1 MRTNKNDINN
11 QFQNIDLLICSSGF
25 EDRSVALS
33 TSLNVSNIKDAIIFH
48 IDENYSKS
56 LENYQKIK
64 NHISFLN
71 KIEFPKNNSIETFDI
86 IYNSIYQF
94 IEDNFVNDKLNVIV
108 DVTTF
113 TREVLLILIKILSFE
128 HISNKLNISLVY
140 TPAESYPCEWLT
152 KGVREIRSIF
162 GYSGMNYPSKKLL
175 LVVLNGF
182 ETERTEEILN
192 TFEAN
197 KILLGKPSKIESIN
211 GKLNDI
217 SNQKFEYIKGKYSS
231 SLLAEFEFSCLE
243 INKTIDEL
251 EKIIQNYSSE
261 YNIIISP
268 LNNKV
273 STLACAIVAI
283 KNEDIQIC
291 YASANQYNINAY
303 SKESDYFLNFKL
315 NDFI

>member
-33 TSLNVSNIKDAIIFH
+33 TSLNENNIKDAIIFH

-56 LENYQKIK
+56 LENYRKIK
-64 NHISFLN
+64 DHIKILK
-71 KIEFPKNNSIETFDI
+71 KIELPKNNSIETFDI
-86 IYNSIYQF
+86 IYNSIYQL
-94 IEDNFVNDKLNVIV
+94 IDQNFTSDKLNIVV

-128 HISNKLNISLVY
+128 HFYCKLNINLIY

-162 GYSGMNYPSKKLL
+162 GYSGMNYPSKRLL

-197 KILLGKPSKIESIN
+197 KILLGKPSKAESIN
-211 GKLNDI
+211 VELNNI
-217 SNQKFEYIKGKYSS
+217 SNKKFDFIKSKYSS

-243 INKTIDEL
+243 INKTINEL
-251 EKIIQNYSSE
+251 EKIIQKYSSE
-261 YNIIISP
+261 YNIVISP

-291 YASANQYNINAY
+291 YASANQYNIYAY